1 MQRIRDVGLLQAL
14 VDGREDVI
22 RQVLRSEAPV
32 PPAVEEQARERA
44 KPAEPPSPAPS
55 NRPPPARTL
64 RRLLGSRRS
73 LRQAMIVSE
82 VLGPPKSLRRE

>member
-1 MQRIRDVGLLQAL
+1 MQRIREVGLLQAL

-22 RQVLRSEAPV
+22 ERGLPSEAPS
-32 PPAVEEQARERA
+32 PPAVEERARDRA
-44 KPAEPPSPAPS
+44 KPADPSSPPPPS
-55 NRPPPARTL
+55 RLPPARDL

-82 VLGPPKSLRRE
+82 VLGPPTSLRSR